1 MRLKTFYANS
11 MAQALARVK
20 TELGADALILSS
32 REIPRTGAAAGNG
45 PAVGYEVVAAI
56 DSADDAAG
64 SPAGSGTFP
73 APLAYDPKSLR
84 RQHEPVHPSPPPA
97 LPEVPAPRRPLLSG
111 PPTRAGRGPTVR
123 PLPVQFS
130 SDVAYELYRDLV
142 AGDMNEWLAYKLLTD
157 ATNALPKLKSPSRS
171 SLLSSVGEVARE
183 LVPEFPRP
191 EELPAKRVIAFV
203 GPTGVG
209 KTTTIAKLAARLALE
224 MRKKVVVLSL
234 DSYRIGATEQL
245 RTYAGLMGIP
255 FRVVPSV
262 AQLPAAVEEE
272 SRRDHVLIDTTGHS
286 PRDLEP
292 IRDLLL
298 YLKSSD
304 SIERHL
310 VLSATTK
317 GVDLQEAVY
326 AFGLCDP
333 DRLLFTKLD
342 ETSSFGPIL
351 NELVRTQRPM
361 SYFTDGQRVPEDLH
375 SLSRERLIDMVLNG
389 N

>member
-11 MAQALARVK
+11 MAQALAQVK
-20 TELGADALILSS
+20 SELGPDALILSS
-32 REIPRTGAAAGNG
+32 REIPRAGATPGTRD
-45 PAVGYEVVAAI
+45 AVGVEVVAAT
-56 DSADDAAG
+56 DADDDVARETG
-64 SPAGSGTFP
+64 SDVEALG
-73 APLAYDPKSLR
+73 YDPKSLMR
-84 RQHEPVHPSPPPA
+84 NQKAPLPVRPATPSEPPSP
-97 LPEVPAPRRPLLSG
+97 RRRLLQTPSRKPVQG
-111 PPTRAGRGPTVR
+111 SMAR
-123 PLPVQFS
+123 PLPMQFAS
-130 SDVAYELYRDLV
+130 EVAYELYRDLV
-142 AGDMNEWLAYKLLTD
+142 AGDMNEWLAYKLLND
-157 ATNALPKLKSPSRS
+157 AQAELENVKQPTRS
-171 SLLSSVGEVARE
+171 GLLSSIGEVARD

-191 EELPAKRVIAFV
+191 GDGLAKRIIAVV

-224 MRKKVVVLSL
+224 QKKKVIVLSL
-234 DSYRIGATEQL
+234 DGYRIGATEQL

-255 FRVVPSV
+255 FRVVPTV
-262 AQLPAAVEEE
+262 AQLPATIEEE
-272 SRRDHVLIDTTGHS
+272 RRRDYVLIDTTGHS

-292 IRDLLL
+292 IRDLLVFF
-298 YLKSSD
+298 KSSD
-304 SIERHL
+304 QIEKHL

-351 NELVRTQRPM
+351 NEVVRTQRPL

-375 SLSRERLIDMVLNG
+375 SLSRERFIDMVLNG